1 LTGKAYTFESK
12 PSDSSIMHES
22 RAVELYVLFFTGKGT
37 GSRLS
42 FESATI
48 FVDRLFE
55 HEDALNYDKRK
66 ANSLR
71 DRK

>member
-1 LTGKAYTFESK
+1 
-12 PSDSSIMHES
+12 MHES